1 MQISRRG
8 FIQSSSL
15 ATTGLFLSLTG
26 SLENLL
32 AAAEKSIASQ
42 GRCFADGQTFY
53 FPSSNDVALN
63 GLFGTAYAKS
73 LQRLGEAPIDS
84 VDFILAD
91 VNFNQNRRFTN
102 YSGDISGRYIEI
114 TSLTSRSEKLTTAI
128 LPELIDKIVEFQKDD
143 GHFGAEVDW
152 NKTVDLAAS
161 TDQSLEMPILWGNG
175 RLLLGLLAA
184 YERFG
189 NEKALKSAIKLA
201 NFYVEIV
208 VKRFCDPNRME
219 EYEKKAAGYAAA
231 YVTCVFHGMEGL
243 VRAWRITK
251 DKKYLETAIQMADFH
266 EHFDVLPVG
275 HSHGSISAHE
285 ALIMFYEE
293 TGEKKYLNRVIQR
306 WEKAVGEGY
315 INPSGGVSE
324 KFEINYPSDEGCSE
338 ADWLRLNLML
348 WRNTKNTKYIDFAE
362 RMLFNAYLANQWST
376 GGFGHR
382 HLGVDEKGVFSWQK
396 RYAESYWCCSYHGP
410 LGYYEWKE
418 FLAVGSKKEN
428 DKTIYYNFPVD
439 FEAPVQIADEKWR
452 VQSCCEKSESNVP
465 VRTKV
470 KIICSDQGDAR
481 INLAIRVPDWAENV
495 TLKLKSVPRSASV
508 RDSETFNL
516 SFQGNEPADQKSW
529 PCQKENGYFIL
540 KDLISGTELTLDFEA
555 AVILEDRRFHRIE
568 TIASE
573 KTPFELSEVVL
584 RYGPDIYVAK
594 NSGGSKIEDIEL
606 NSTTDQNGTRRI
618 LIPDSL
624 SCISKMSDE
633 ERDGEHSFVFNV
645 RCSK

>member
-15 ATTGLFLSLTG
+15 TTTGLFLSLTG
-26 SLENLL
+26 LLENFLT
-32 AAAEKSIASQ
+32 AAEKSIANQ
-42 GRCFADGQTFY
+42 NRCFADGQTFY

-114 TSLTSRSEKLTTAI
+114 TSLTSHSGKLTTAI
-128 LPELIDKIVEFQKDD
+128 LPELIDKLVEFQKED
-143 GHFGAEVDW
+143 GHFGADVDW

-189 NEKALKSAIKLA
+189 NEKALEAAKKLA
-201 NFYVEIV
+201 DFYVNIV
-208 VKRFCDPNRME
+208 VKRFCDPNRMT

-243 VRAWRITK
+243 VRAWRITE
-251 DKKYLETAIQMADFH
+251 DKKYLDTAIQMADFH

-285 ALIMFYEE
+285 ALLMIYEE
-293 TGEKKYLNRVIQR
+293 TGEKKYLDRVTQR
-306 WEKAVGEGY
+306 WEKAVSEGY
-315 INPSGGVSE
+315 INPCGGVSE

-348 WRNTKNTKYIDFAE
+348 WRNTRETKYIDFAE
-362 RMLFNAYLANQWST
+362 RMLFNAYLANQWAT

-382 HLGVDEKGVFSWQK
+382 RLGVDEKGVFSWQE

-410 LGYYEWKE
+410 LGYYEWKQ
-418 FLAVGSKKEN
+418 FLAVGAEKGQNNDQKKM
-428 DKTIYYNFPVD
+428 IYYNFPVA
-439 FEAPVQIADEKWR
+439 FRTPIQFSGEKWTLESDSLAEKLDKIPVKTR
-452 VQSCCEKSESNVP
+452 VSVVCSENATS
-465 VRTKV
+465 T
-470 KIICSDQGDAR
+470 IDLALR
-481 INLAIRVPDWAENV
+481 IPDWAEKINV
-495 TLKLKSVPRSASV
+495 KVKMKGNSNEKEFSSQAS
-508 RDSETFNL
+508 EI
-516 SFQGNEPADQKSW
+516 QKG
-529 PCQKENGYFIL
+529 EGYFVL
-540 KDLISGTELTLDFEA
+540 SDLESGSELTIEYVAFP
-555 AVILEDRRFHRIE
+555 ILEDRRFHRIE

-573 KTPFELSEVVL
+573 KKPIELSEVVL
-584 RYGPDIYVAK
+584 RYGPDIYISK
-594 NSGGSKIEDIEL
+594 NNDGSKIEDLEL
-606 NSTTDQNGTRRI
+606 ESSLDSNGNRRFS
-618 LIPDSL
+618 IPDSL

-633 ERDGEHSFVFNV
+633 ERDGKHSFVFNV